1 MSFTI
6 AASPRERGMSPRQG
20 KESGMEAPADVKWQ
34 GYSLAERDWR
44 WRRVRDN
51 AAKAQFDCVFVP
63 LCIDGRNL
71 HLSLEQAR
79 GTRSDCRFLT
89 QLENAAVIL
98 PTDGRPPMVISDQ
111 EDSNDWVPEM
121 RPVEGSW
128 GETMAQALI
137 DAGMERARIGVSG
150 IRRGFYTHGRA
161 FHGVVNH
168 LSYVEAKRRLPNASF
183 ENATEAIGYARYVKS
198 EEQIACLRR
207 GAAIAAAGIE
217 KMIELARSGMDEGLL
232 YARVMHRM
240 ISLGSEYYPLAFYSG
255 PQGDERLP
263 RFEDPTDGR
272 FLQSGYRIA
281 NEVDAVF
288 GGLIA
293 QEQQPIVLGPIPDSW
308 KPAIEMQREMY
319 YAGLEQLTPGR
330 PFAEFMDMIN
340 SFGEKRGMKSQ
351 LLMHGRGYGDDG
363 PLFTPQNRGM
373 RNRDVTIEKGNV
385 FIVKPIARS
394 ADGSFET
401 SWGGCVLVTD
411 SGGEPL
417 AKRTPGMVSI
427 T

>member
-1 MSFTI
+1 
-6 AASPRERGMSPRQG
+6 
-20 KESGMEAPADVKWQ
+20 MEAPAEIDWR

-44 WRRVRDN
+44 WQRVRDH
-51 AAKAQFDCVFVP
+51 AGKAGFDCILLP

-98 PTDGRPPMVISDQ
+98 PTDGRAPIIVSD
-111 EDSNDWVPEM
+111 EESGNDWVPEV
-121 RPVEGSW
+121 RPLQGYW
-128 GETMAQALI
+128 GESMAQALF

-168 LSYVEAKRRLPNASF
+168 SSYVEVLRRLPDATF
-183 ENATEAIGYARYVKS
+183 ENATEVIGHARYIKS
-198 EEQIACLRR
+198 AEQIACLRR

-217 KMIELARSGMDEGLL
+217 KMIELARPGMDEGLL
-232 YARVMHRM
+232 YTRVMQRM
-240 ISLGSEYYPLAFYSG
+240 VSLGSEYYPMAFYSG
-255 PQGDERLP
+255 LHGDGRLP
-263 RFEDPTDGR
+263 RFEDPAEDR
-272 FLQSGYRIA
+272 RLKSGYRIA

-293 QEQQPIVLGPIPDSW
+293 QEQQPIYLGVIPDGW
-308 KPAIEMQREMY
+308 KPAIELQRDMY
-319 YAGLEQLTPGR
+319 YAGLEYLTPGR
-330 PFAEFMDMIN
+330 PFAEFMDLIN
-340 SFGEKRGMKSQ
+340 TFGAKRGMKSQ

-363 PLFTPQNRGM
+363 PLFTPQNRGA
-373 RNRDVTIEKGNV
+373 RNRDVTIEKDCV
-385 FIVKPIARS
+385 FIVKPIAHS
-394 ADGSFET
+394 ADGTFDT

-411 SGGEPL
+411 KGGEPL
-417 AKRTPGMVSI
+417 IKRTPGMVSI

>member
-1 MSFTI
+1 MDS
-6 AASPRERGMSPRQG
+6 
-20 KESGMEAPADVKWQ
+20 PADISWN
-34 GYSLAERDWR
+34 GYSLVERDWR
-44 WRRVRDN
+44 WQRVRDN
-51 AAKAQFDCVFVP
+51 AAKAGFDCTFVP
-63 LCIDGRNL
+63 FCVDGRNL

-98 PTDGRPPMVISDQ
+98 PTDGRAPIVVSDQ
-111 EDSNDWVPEM
+111 DHGNDWLPEI
-121 RPVEGSW
+121 RPVDNSW
-128 GETMAQALI
+128 GESMARALI

-168 LSYVEAKRRLPNASF
+168 SSYIEVLRRLPNASF
-183 ENATEAIGYARYVKS
+183 ENATEVIGHARYIKS
-198 EEQIACLRR
+198 AEQIACLRR

-217 KMIELARSGMDEGLL
+217 KMIELARPGMDEGQL
-232 YARVMHRM
+232 YTRVMQRM
-240 ISLGSEYYPLAFYSG
+240 VSLGSEYYPMAFYSG
-255 PQGDERLP
+255 LHGGGRLP
-263 RFEDPTDGR
+263 RFEDPADGR
-272 FLQSGYRIA
+272 TLQSGYRIA

-293 QEQQPIVLGPIPDSW
+293 QEQQPIYLGAIPDAW
-308 KPAIEMQREMY
+308 KPAIDLQRAMY
-319 YAGLEQLTPGR
+319 YAGLEHLIPGR

-340 SFGEKRGMKSQ
+340 GFGEKRGMKSQ

-363 PLFTPQNRGM
+363 PLFTPQNRGG
-373 RNRDVTIEKGNV
+373 RNRDVLIEKDCV
-385 FIVKPIARS
+385 FIVKPIAHS
-394 ADGSFET
+394 ADGSFDT

-411 SGGEPL
+411 KGGEPL
-417 AKRTPGMVSI
+417 VKRTPGMVSI

>member
-1 MSFTI
+1 MARGGERIEMES
-6 AASPRERGMSPRQG
+6 AA
-20 KESGMEAPADVKWQ
+20 DINWQ
-34 GYSLAERDWR
+34 GYSLTERDWR
-44 WRRVRDN
+44 WRRVREN
-51 AAKAQFDCVFVP
+51 AAKTGFDCIFVP

-79 GTRSDCRFLT
+79 GARSDCRFLT
-89 QLENAAVIL
+89 QLDNAAVIL
-98 PTDGRPPMVISDQ
+98 PTDGRQPIIISDM
-111 EDSNDWVPEM
+111 EEGNDWVPEF
-121 RPVEGSW
+121 RPIERSW

-168 LSYVEAKRRLPNASF
+168 SSYVEVQQRLSNAKF
-183 ENATEAIGYARYVKS
+183 ENATDVVGYARYVKS

-217 KMIELARSGMDEGLL
+217 KMIELARPGMDEGLL

-240 ISLGSEYYPLAFYSG
+240 ISLGSEYYPMAFYSAPHG
-255 PQGDERLP
+255 GGRLP
-263 RFEDPTDGR
+263 RFEDPTEGR
-272 FLQSGYRIA
+272 FLQPGYRIA

-293 QEQQPIVLGPIPDSW
+293 QEQQPIILGPIPESW
-308 KPAIEMQREMY
+308 RPAIELQREMY
-319 YAGLEQLTPGR
+319 YAGLEHLTPGK

-363 PLFTPQNRGM
+363 PLFTPQNQGM
-373 RNRDVTIEKGNV
+373 RNRDVLIEKGNV

-394 ADGSFET
+394 ADGSFDT

-411 SGGEPL
+411 KGGEPL
-417 AKRTPGMVSI
+417 VKRTPGMVSI